1 MDLWA
6 CAIVL
11 SHPRRRCRVWSHL
24 FSAVSHQ
31 ISMSC
36 PSDQEQFKENQTK
49 KPPNLASSL
58 KIASQLTELMS
69 QSHCLIV
76 PPVVPSCLTVR

>member
-6 CAIVL
+6 CAIARVVDVAFGLIIFRL
-11 SHPRRRCRVWSHL
+11 SHIRFRCPVQATRGK
-24 FSAVSHQ
+24 
-31 ISMSC
+31 
-36 PSDQEQFKENQTK
+36 FKENRSK
-49 KPPNLASSL
+49 KPSNLASSL
-58 KIASQLTELMS
+58 KIASQLTGLMS